1 MIFGDLFHLAFENL
15 WRTKLRS
22 VLTTLG
28 VVIGVGML
36 VSMISFGSGVQRNV
50 TESFKANDLFTS
62 MEVVRKGAEQGA
74 ALSGAM
80 QGSGDDEP
88 VIDDAA
94 LDSIRALPGVEIAYP
109 EIRFPATVRF
119 GGKEA
124 HTTIQ
129 GVPLALSRY
138 RPFDE
143 LPYGRFF
150 AGENE
155 RAAVINER
163 LLSELGVRLADEE
176 AAGKWRQPAPEGT
189 IVIPADSILGRDIEI
204 VVPVLDGARLAQ
216 GVLTGR
222 LDAAF
227 REEVTRL
234 TVVGIRTEQGG
245 FEMGSFASGVAVPA
259 ATALA
264 IPHFEFSSVWQA
276 LDAAR
281 GTTGY
286 PALNVR
292 VRTSD
297 DLGPTRDAV
306 EAMGYD
312 VVALADQLA
321 EFKRSFLIIDALLGA
336 IGIVALVIA
345 GLGIVNTM
353 VTSILERTREIG
365 LMKAVGG
372 SEGDIMRI
380 FFVEAGAIGAAGGV
394 FGVALGWAVTRL
406 GNVVVNH
413 YLRPEGFPPE
423 DLFDMPPWLI
433 GGAIAF
439 SIVVTLIAGLYPALR
454 AARVDPVTALRHE

>member
-36 VSMISFGSGVQRNV
+36 VSMVSFGTGIQRNV
-50 TESFKANDLFTS
+50 TESFKVNDLFTS
-62 MEVVRKGAEQGA
+62 MEVLKKGSEPGA
-74 ALSGAM
+74 ALTGAM
-80 QGSGDDEP
+80 RGSGDEP
-88 VIDDAA
+88 SIDDAA

-119 GGKEA
+119 DGREA
-124 HTTIQ
+124 PTTLQ
-129 GVPLALSRY
+129 GVPLALGRY

-143 LPYGRFF
+143 FRYGRFF
-150 AGENE
+150 TSEDE
-155 RAAVINER
+155 RAAVVSER
-163 LLSELGVRLADEE
+163 LLSDLGVRLAEE
-176 AAGKWRQPAPEGT
+176 DAVGKWRRPPPAGT
-189 IVIPADSILGRDIEI
+189 AVVSADSILGREIEVI
-204 VVPVLDGARLAQ
+204 APVLDGSRLAH

-222 LDAAF
+222 LDSPF
-227 REEVTRL
+227 REAVTRL
-234 TVVGIRTEQGG
+234 NIVGIRTEQSG
-245 FEMGSFASGVAVPA
+245 FEMGAFGSGVAVPA
-259 ATALA
+259 GTAGS
-264 IPHFEFSSVWQA
+264 IPHFEFSSVRQA

-281 GTTGY
+281 GEPGY
-286 PALNVR
+286 SALHVR
-292 VRTSD
+292 VRTAD

-365 LMKAVGG
+365 VMKAVGG

-394 FGVALGWAVTRL
+394 FGVVLGWAVTRL
-406 GNVVVNH
+406 GNLVLNR
-413 YLRPEGFPPE
+413 YLRPEGFAPE
-423 DLFDMPPWLI
+423 DLFDMPPWLV
-433 GGAIAF
+433 GGAVAF
-439 SIVVTLIAGLYPALR
+439 AVVVTLIAGLYPALR

>member
-1 MIFGDLFHLAFENL
+1 MIFGDLFHLALENL

-36 VSMISFGSGVQRNV
+36 VSMISFATGIQRNV
-50 TESFKANDLFTS
+50 TESFKANDLFTT
-62 MEVVRKGAEQGA
+62 MEVVGRGAEPGS
-74 ALSGAM
+74 ALSEVV
-80 QGSGDDEP
+80 QGSKDER
-88 VIDDAA
+88 VIDDAV
-94 LDSIRALPGVEIAYP
+94 LDSVRALPGVELAYP
-109 EIRFPATVRF
+109 EVRFPATVRL

-124 HTTIQ
+124 RTTIQ
-129 GVPLALSRY
+129 GVPLALGRY

-143 LPYGRFF
+143 FRYGRFF
-150 AGENE
+150 TSEDE
-155 RAAVINER
+155 RAAVVSER

-176 AAGKWRQPAPEGT
+176 ASGKWRRSPPEGT
-189 IVIPADSILGRDIEI
+189 AVVPADSILGRDIEI
-204 VVPVLDGARLAQ
+204 VVPVLDGSRLAQ
-216 GVLTGR
+216 GFLTGR
-222 LDAAF
+222 FDAPF

-234 TVVGIRTEQGG
+234 AVVGIRTEQGG
-245 FEMGSFASGVAVPA
+245 FEMGSFASGVAIPEG
-259 ATALA
+259 TARS
-264 IPHFEFSSVWQA
+264 IPHFEFSNVWQA
-276 LDAAR
+276 LDATR
-281 GTTGY
+281 GAAGY

-292 VRTSD
+292 VRTAD

-306 EAMGYD
+306 EAMGCN
-312 VVALADQLA
+312 VVALADQLE

-336 IGIVALVIA
+336 IGVVALVIA

-365 LMKAVGG
+365 VMKAVGG

-394 FGVALGWAVTRL
+394 FGVILGWSVTRL

-423 DLFDMPPWLI
+423 DLFDMPPWLVA
-433 GGAIAF
+433 GAIGF
-439 SIVVTLIAGLYPALR
+439 SIVVTLIAGSYPALR

>member
-1 MIFGDLFHLAFENL
+1 MILGDLFRLALENL

-36 VSMISFGSGVQRNV
+36 VSMVSFGTGVQRNV

-62 MEVVRKGAEQGA
+62 MEVVGKGAEPGA
-74 ALSGAM
+74 ALSEAM
-80 QGSGDDEP
+80 RGSGDGP
-88 VIDDAA
+88 TIDDAV
-94 LDSIRALPGVEIAYP
+94 LDSVRALPGVEIAFP
-109 EIRFPATVRF
+109 EIRFPATVRLR
-119 GGKEA
+119 GKEA
-124 HTTIQ
+124 RTMLQ
-129 GVPLALSRY
+129 GVPLALGRY

-143 LPYGRFF
+143 FRYGRFF
-150 AGENE
+150 TAEDE
-155 RAAVINER
+155 RAAVVSER
-163 LLSELGVRLADEE
+163 LLAELGLRLADEE
-176 AAGKWRQPAPEGT
+176 AAGKWRRPPPEGT
-189 IVIPADSILGRDIEI
+189 TVVPADSILGRDIEI
-204 VVPVLDGARLAQ
+204 VVPVLDGSRLAE
-216 GVLTGR
+216 GMLTGR
-222 LDAAF
+222 LDAPF

-234 TVVGIRTEQGG
+234 SVVGIRTEQGA
-245 FEMGSFASGVAVPA
+245 FEMGVFASGVVVPA
-259 ATALA
+259 GTARSM
-264 IPHFEFSSVWQA
+264 PHFEFSNVWQA

-281 GTTGY
+281 GAPGY
-286 PALNVR
+286 PALHVR
-292 VRTSD
+292 VRTAD

-306 EAMGYD
+306 EAMGYG

-336 IGIVALVIA
+336 IGVVALVIA

-365 LMKAVGG
+365 VMKAVGG

-380 FFVEAGAIGAAGGV
+380 FLVEAGAIGAAGGV
-394 FGVALGWAVTRL
+394 FGVVLGWAVTRL

-433 GGAIAF
+433 AGAVAF
-439 SIVVTLIAGLYPALR
+439 SIVVTLVAGSYPALR